1 MSYAHHQ
8 VDQYIDY
15 GSCRRRRKKEAS
27 LFKEI
32 IAKNFSNLGKEMDI
46 QIKELKDIHIKT
58 HYNQIVENQR
68 QRENFESSKT
78 KATHYVQG
86 TPWHNHQI
94 SE

>member
-1 MSYAHHQ
+1 
-8 VDQYIDY
+8 
-15 GSCRRRRKKEAS
+15 
-27 LFKEI
+27 
-32 IAKNFSNLGKEMDI
+32 MDI

-86 TPWHNHQI
+86 TP
-94 SE
+94 